1 MGGHTFDIG
10 IPFSLITTG
19 VSLPSGKGY
28 FMSTPLPSSWV
39 GRTLYFELAATDSTG
54 TLFDSNI
61 EPVLLH

>member
-1 MGGHTFDIG
+1 
-10 IPFSLITTG
+10 
-19 VSLPSGKGY
+19 
-28 FMSTPLPSSWV
+28 V